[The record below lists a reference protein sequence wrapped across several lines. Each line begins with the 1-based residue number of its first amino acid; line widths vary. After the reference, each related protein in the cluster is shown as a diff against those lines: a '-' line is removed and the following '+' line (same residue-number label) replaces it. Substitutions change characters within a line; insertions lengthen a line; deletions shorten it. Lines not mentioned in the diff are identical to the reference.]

1 MNILKNFEA
10 VFVVA
15 VGVAACTSYFV
26 QSADATANA
35 AAKADSAAGTMSSMS
50 IATPSRM
57 AVVSVVGKR
66 MSAIE
71 KQRSLEDER
80 RLAKSGAANG
90 ERL

>member
-1 MNILKNFEA
+1 MNVLKNFEA

-15 VGVAACTSYFV
+15 VGVAACTSYFA
-26 QSADATANA
+26 QSADATTNA
-35 AAKADSAAGTMSSMS
+35 AATAAVNTMSV
-50 IATPSRM
+50 ATPSRM
-57 AVVSVVGKR
+57 AVVTVVGKR

-90 ERL
+90 NRS

>member
-1 MNILKNFEA
+1 MNVLKNFEA

-15 VGVAACTSYFV
+15 VGVAACTSYFA

-35 AAKADSAAGTMSSMS
+35 ATAAAANTMSV
-50 IATPSRM
+50 ATPSRM
-57 AVVSVVGKR
+57 AVVTVVGKR

-80 RLAKSGAANG
+80 RLAKSGAANAN
-90 ERL
+90 RS

>member
-1 MNILKNFEA
+1 MNVLKNFEA

-15 VGVAACTSYFV
+15 VGAAACASYFA
-26 QSADATANA
+26 QSADATSNA
-35 AAKADSAAGTMSSMS
+35 ATANT
-50 IATPSRM
+50 INVATPSRM
-57 AVVSVVGKR
+57 AIVTVVGKR

-90 ERL
+90 DRS